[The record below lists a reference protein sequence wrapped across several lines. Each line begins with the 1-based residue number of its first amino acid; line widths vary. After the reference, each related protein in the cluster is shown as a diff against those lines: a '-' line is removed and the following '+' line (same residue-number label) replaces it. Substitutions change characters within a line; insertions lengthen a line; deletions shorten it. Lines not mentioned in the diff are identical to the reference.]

1 MDLALQNRTIL
12 VTGGS
17 RGIGLACARGFLAEG
32 ARVAIVG
39 RSAESIDA
47 ARAALGQPGLC
58 GVVADLSQPG
68 VAPGV
73 VAQVEAELGP
83 IDVLVN
89 CAGAAQ
95 RTPAAE
101 LTEAHWQ
108 AAMQAKFFPYVH
120 AMAAV
125 LPGMCARRSGVIVNV
140 VGQGGKQASPT
151 HLPGGSA
158 NAALMLASAG
168 LAQAHAAQG
177 VRVLVVNPGLT
188 RTDRL
193 EAGLLAEAR
202 AAGEPIEAVQAR
214 RLAGLPMGRA
224 AEPEE
229 VADVVVFAASGR
241 ASYLSGAVIA
251 LDGAAIASVV

>member
-158 NAALMLASAG
+158 NAALMLASA
-168 LAQAHAAQG
+168 
-177 VRVLVVNPGLT
+177 
-188 RTDRL
+188 
-193 EAGLLAEAR
+193 
-202 AAGEPIEAVQAR
+202 
-214 RLAGLPMGRA
+214 
-224 AEPEE
+224 
-229 VADVVVFAASGR
+229 
-241 ASYLSGAVIA
+241 
-251 LDGAAIASVV
+251 

>member
-1 MDLALQNRTIL
+1 
-12 VTGGS
+12 
-17 RGIGLACARGFLAEG
+17 
-32 ARVAIVG
+32 
-39 RSAESIDA
+39 
-47 ARAALGQPGLC
+47 
-58 GVVADLSQPG
+58 
-68 VAPGV
+68 
-73 VAQVEAELGP
+73 
-83 IDVLVN
+83 VLVN

-95 RTPAAE
+95 RTPAAA
-101 LTEAHWQ
+101 LTEAHWH

-125 LPGMCARRSGVIVNV
+125 LPGMCARGAGVIVNV
-140 VGQGGKQASPT
+140 VGQGGKLAAPT

-168 LAQAHAAQG
+168 MAQAHAGQG

-193 EAGLLAEAR
+193 ETGMAAEAR
-202 AAGEPIEAVQAR
+202 AAGLPLADVQAR
-214 RLAGLPMGRA
+214 RLAALPMGRA

-251 LDGAAIASVV
+251 LDGAASATVV

>member
-1 MDLALQNRTIL
+1 MNLALQDRTIL
-12 VTGGS
+12 ITGGS

-32 ARVAIVG
+32 ARVAIVA
-39 RSAESIDA
+39 RSAESIEQ
-47 ARAALGQPGLC
+47 ARVALGQPGLC
-58 GVVADLSQPG
+58 GVAADLSQPG
-68 VAPGV
+68 VAVGV
-73 VAQVEAELGP
+73 VAQVQAELGP

-101 LTEAHWQ
+101 LTEAHWH
-108 AAMQAKFFPYVH
+108 AAMQAQFFPYVH
-120 AMAAV
+120 AMVAV

-140 VGQGGKQASPT
+140 VGQGGKLASPT

-168 LAQAHAAQG
+168 MAQAHAGQG

-193 EAGLLAEAR
+193 ETGMAAEAR

-214 RLAGLPMGRA
+214 RLAALPMGRA
-224 AEPEE
+224 AQPEE

-251 LDGAAIASVV
+251 LDGAASATVV